1 VTGIQQFGLLVE
13 RPPDDE
19 QADMLFAHLADLC
32 IEVGQGTTR
41 VLFDRQAPTLTDAIV
56 SAVRDLDRV
65 GLLVLA
71 ANEDDDLVTLA
82 VVAARVGLPL
92 DVVQRWAVGL
102 AGPGGFPAP
111 VQPDAPR
118 KCFRWSA
125 VAAWLGVHH
134 RFREPDASLTFV
146 AVNLAL
152 RLRALA
158 PRVDRIELIRALL
171 SG

>member
-1 VTGIQQFGLLVE
+1 VIGVQQFGLLVE

-19 QADMLFAHLADLC
+19 QADGMFAHFADLC
-32 IEVGQGTTR
+32 IEVGRGTAR
-41 VLFDRQAPTLTDAIV
+41 VLFDRRAPTLGDAIV

-65 GLLVLA
+65 GLVVLA
-71 ANEDDDLVTLA
+71 ASEDDDLVTLA
-82 VVAARVGLPL
+82 VVAARLGLPL
-92 DVVQRWAVGL
+92 DIVQRWAVGI

-111 VQPDAPR
+111 VQPDAVR

-125 VAAWLGVHH
+125 VGAWLRAHY
-134 RFREPDASLTFV
+134 RFQEPDASLTFV

-158 PRVDRIELIRALL
+158 PQVDRIELIRALL